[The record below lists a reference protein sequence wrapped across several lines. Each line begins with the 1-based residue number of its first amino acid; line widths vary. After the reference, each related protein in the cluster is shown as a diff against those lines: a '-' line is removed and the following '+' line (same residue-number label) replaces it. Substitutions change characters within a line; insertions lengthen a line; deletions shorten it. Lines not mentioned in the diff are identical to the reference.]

1 MTAPVIATADVV
13 SDRLGELL
21 ESPVWDPL
29 HQRLVLDD
37 APTGTVLTLAPAGV
51 ERLEV
56 GGLVGFVAL
65 TTRPDLLLVG
75 SSAGIQLVGADGTVR
90 PIAPLPPSAHDDLV
104 LNDGK
109 VDARGAVWAGSTT
122 RAAPPGRRVA
132 AATRP
137 GRRRRPPPSL
147 EPVVGGLTLANG
159 LDWSPDGHLL
169 YHADS
174 LTGIVH
180 RHRLADD
187 ARTVVASDELLVVD
201 PADGL
206 PDGLTVD
213 ADGDVWLAV
222 WGAGAVHRYRPD
234 GTLTGVVSVPTP
246 NVTSCCFGGAA
257 LDRLFITTAAMRTRR
272 RDRWLGVR
280 RRARRRWPPDEP
292 RRTRR
297 TMSIDMMVHE

>member
-1 MTAPVIATADVV
+1 MTAPVIATADPM
-13 SDRLGELL
+13 SDRLGDLL
-21 ESPVWDPL
+21 ESPVWDP
-29 HQRLVLDD
+29 QRQCLVLDD
-37 APTGTVLTLAPAGV
+37 APTGTVLTLGTAGV
-51 ERLEV
+51 ERVVV

-75 SSAGIQLVGADGTVR
+75 SSAGVQLVGADGTVR

-109 VDARGAVWAGSTT
+109 VDARGTVWAGSTT
-122 RAAPPGRRVA
+122 RSRHPGAGSLLRLDRAGGAVTA
-132 AATRP
+132 
-137 GRRRRPPPSL
+137 SL

-159 LDWSPDGHLL
+159 LDWSPDGRLL

-187 ARTVVASDELLVVD
+187 ARTIVASDELLVVD
-201 PADGL
+201 PADGV

-222 WGAGAVHRYRPD
+222 WGAGAVRRYRPD
-234 GTLTGVVSVPTP
+234 GTLTGVVAVPTP
-246 NVTSCCFGGAA
+246 NVSSCCFGGAE
-257 LDRLFITTAAMRTRR
+257 LDRLFITTAACEPDDGIGGSVFVAEPGISGRPTN
-272 RDRWLGVR
+272 
-280 RRARRRWPPDEP
+280 RATLDP
-292 RRTRR
+292 T
-297 TMSIDMMVHE
+297 